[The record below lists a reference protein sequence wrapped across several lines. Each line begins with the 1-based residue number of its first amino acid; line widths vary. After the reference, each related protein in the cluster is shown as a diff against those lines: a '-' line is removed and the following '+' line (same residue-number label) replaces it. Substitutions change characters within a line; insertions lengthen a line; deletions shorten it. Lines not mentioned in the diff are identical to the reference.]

1 MKSILIKIGIL
12 AVLGLTIFF
21 MGQRIHDLN
30 IAAMY
35 CDYIYVMKHG
45 EIVTK
50 GTPKEVLTSEITA
63 ENSGL
68 KESNRVFKST
78 IEQLD
83 YYNDSLMLAMKKI
96 ANDNGIKDKK
106 IKSLQYQLE
115 HYSKRDTLILRDTVF
130 KDPNFVLD
138 TCIIDRWNKS
148 CLHLQYPGTIAL
160 SNEYENEKFITLS
173 SHREPIKPRKWFLP
187 RWFTKKQTV
196 VEVLVVDENPYVKT
210 KQQRFV
216 EIID

>member
-30 IAAMY
+30 IALDNSVNNEKAY
-35 CDYIYVMKHG
+35 A
-45 EIVTK
+45 
-50 GTPKEVLTSEITA
+50 A

-68 KESNRVFKST
+68 KESNRVFKLT

-130 KDPNFVLD
+130 RDPNFVLD
-138 TCIIDRWNKS
+138 TCIVDHWNKS

-160 SNEYENEKFITLS
+160 SNEYENEKFIYFS
-173 SHREPIKPRKWFLP
+173 
-187 RWFTKKQTV
+187 
-196 VEVLVVDENPYVKT
+196 
-210 KQQRFV
+210 
-216 EIID
+216 

>member
-30 IAAMY
+30 IALDNSVNNEKAY
-35 CDYIYVMKHG
+35 A
-45 EIVTK
+45 
-50 GTPKEVLTSEITA
+50 A

-68 KESNRVFKST
+68 KESNRVFKLT

-196 VEVLVVDENPYVKT
+196 VEVLVVDENPYVCLLYT
-210 KQQRFV
+210 S
-216 EIID
+216 DAADD

>member
-30 IAAMY
+30 VALDNSVNNEKAY
-35 CDYIYVMKHG
+35 A
-45 EIVTK
+45 
-50 GTPKEVLTSEITA
+50 A

-68 KESNRVFKST
+68 KESNRVFKLS
-78 IEQLD
+78 IE
-83 YYNDSLMLAMKKI
+83 KI

-187 RWFTKKQTV
+187 RWFTKKQTI

>member
-1 MKSILIKIGIL
+1 MAKKKVWHNLCSFANPSGCQMTAARESSIISR
-12 AVLGLTIFF
+12 LGLRSITLKYFN
-21 MGQRIHDLN
+21 MN
-30 IAAMY
+30 A
-35 CDYIYVMKHG
+35 K
-45 EIVTK
+45 
-50 GTPKEVLTSEITA
+50 KEVPVLLLTGYLG
-63 ENSGL
+63 SGKTTL
-68 KESNRVFKST
+68 LN
-78 IEQLD
+78 
-83 YYNDSLMLAMKKI
+83 KI
-96 ANDNGIKDKK
+96 LANDNGIKDKK

-130 KDPNFVLD
+130 RDPNFVLD
-138 TCIIDRWNKS
+138 TCIVDHWNKS

>member
-1 MKSILIKIGIL
+1 
-12 AVLGLTIFF
+12 
-21 MGQRIHDLN
+21 
-30 IAAMY
+30 MY
-35 CDYIYVMKHG
+35 CYHDVM
-45 EIVTK
+45 
-50 GTPKEVLTSEITA
+50 
-63 ENSGL
+63 
-68 KESNRVFKST
+68 NRHCP
-78 IEQLD
+78 
-83 YYNDSLMLAMKKI
+83 
-96 ANDNGIKDKK
+96 IKDKK

-130 KDPNFVLD
+130 RDPNFVLD
-138 TCIIDRWNKS
+138 TCIVDRWNKS
-148 CLHLQYPGTIAL
+148 CLHLQYPGTMGVVQDLFPA
-160 SNEYENEKFITLS
+160 SYKVNEKFITLS

>member
-30 IAAMY
+30 IALDNSVNNEKAY
-35 CDYIYVMKHG
+35 A
-45 EIVTK
+45 
-50 GTPKEVLTSEITA
+50 A

-68 KESNRVFKST
+68 KESNRVFKLT

-115 HYSKRDTLILRDTVF
+115 HYSKRDTLILR
-130 KDPNFVLD
+130 D